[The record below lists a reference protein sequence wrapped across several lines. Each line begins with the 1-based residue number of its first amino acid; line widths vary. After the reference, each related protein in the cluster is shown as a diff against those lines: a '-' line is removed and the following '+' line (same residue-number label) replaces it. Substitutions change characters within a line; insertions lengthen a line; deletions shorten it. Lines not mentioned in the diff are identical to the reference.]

1 MFGIFKRKPKIIPPE
16 WQAVADRHL
25 GPVAMATALADV
37 VGDHARRIAA
47 REVAYPAHKEAGAPV
62 IRIWHSLR
70 LESCIGAVRFGEGS
84 LFDLADIGTQGQV
97 LDSFIE
103 NRAHL
108 MFPQPSGSRF
118 DQSVQGMF
126 QAYNYLSQVGT
137 EVCDELTDR
146 YRLGVQKKDIL
157 TDLEEGAKAL
167 HQEWKDS
174 LSGAKP
180 SLPGTLFDLFFADLN
195 AKTKSIAFS
204 AFFGPEPDKAI
215 PEFLEKVREVRGAE
229 FAAEYQA
236 ELAIIRASANPDE
249 AAEQLDA
256 R

>member
-1 MFGIFKRKPKIIPPE
+1 MFGFFKPKPKTIPPE
-16 WQAVADRHL
+16 WQGFADRFL
-25 GPVAMATALADV
+25 GPTMMATALADV
-37 VGDHARRIAA
+37 VGEHARRIAA
-47 REVAYPAHKEAGAPV
+47 GEVAYPAHKEAGAPI

-118 DQSVQGMF
+118 DQSIQGMF
-126 QAYNYLSQVGT
+126 QAYNHLSQVGT
-137 EVCDELTDR
+137 EVCDELTDQ
-146 YRLGVQKKDIL
+146 YRLSVQKKDIL
-157 TDLEEGAKAL
+157 TDLEEEARVL
-167 HQEWKDS
+167 HREWANP
-174 LSGAKP
+174 LAGTKP

-195 AKTKSIAFS
+195 TKTKSIAFS
-204 AFFGPEPDKAI
+204 AYFGPEPDKAI
-215 PEFLEKVREVRGAE
+215 PEILEKVREIRGVK
-229 FAAEYQA
+229 FAADYQA
-236 ELAIIRASANPDE
+236 ELDIIRAADNPDQ
-249 AAEQLDA
+249 AAERLDA